1 MSSRAFAA
9 MSEWKIDNYLPDM
22 KGVAA
27 WAAKDPLHAATVAA
41 KYSRGYSGREV
52 LKNIGKTWA
61 TSAPE
66 AGMRFAATLP
76 EESREALGGEILD
89 GWAGKDSE
97 AAARF
102 TAAQTDVA
110 YRNSL
115 SKNLVRS
122 WAKKDPA
129 AALAWSD
136 ENLSGS
142 ARNEAI
148 GDIVKSAAEKD
159 LTIASEIVAGMD
171 AGAAQNRA
179 VASLFETWF
188 KKGKDQHAAAF
199 EGLASLPDGESRA
212 TAIERIQWNWMW
224 EDPQGVRDFITG
236 PHGHL
241 ATNEIIR
248 RVAETQASKNP
259 EVAMEWAG
267 KLAPERVADARAAVL
282 QGWLQI
288 RPDGAMNYAR
298 NLPPGQERDNAVNAV
313 TSQLIYQRPEQAAA
327 WLRSIPDHEKKT
339 LMDRY
344 VAAIPQEM
352 RTKLDAAMNKPAAK

>member
-1 MSSRAFAA
+1 MCSS
-9 MSEWKIDNYLPDM
+9 DL
-22 KGVAA
+22 
-27 WAAKDPLHAATVAA
+27 
-41 KYSRGYSGREV
+41 
-52 LKNIGKTWA
+52 
-61 TSAPE
+61 
-66 AGMRFAATLP
+66 
-76 EESREALGGEILD
+76 
-89 GWAGKDSE
+89 
-97 AAARF
+97 
-102 TAAQTDVA
+102 
-110 YRNSL
+110 
-115 SKNLVRS
+115 
-122 WAKKDPA
+122 
-129 AALAWSD
+129 
-136 ENLSGS
+136 LSGS

-159 LTIASEIVAGMD
+159 LTAASEIVAGMD

-248 RVAETQASKNP
+248 RVAGTPASKNP